1 MQITV
6 VWWLLCWVQERSA
19 ARADIDPPD
28 PGADD
33 DEDADDGEDD
43 DTRAQNAQEMLDL
56 LKEDAENNN
65 GRYSDQYIIDFY
77 RGKLNSMP
85 CQNQGFIL
93 DGFPKTYEQAKQL
106 FARK

>member
-1 MQITV
+1 M
-6 VWWLLCWVQERSA
+6 QERSA

-33 DEDADDGEDD
+33 DEDADDGED